1 MADSG
6 KVADSDKVET
16 DKKKSDNKESGKKES
31 GKEDSGKES
40 AKMPLA
46 KAETKDDTGASSLQH
61 HISEVQK
68 DPNYRV
74 LTKEEY
80 DLLVNASLKQ
90 GKTSTPL
97 VKTKISTM
105 EKVLHSAGKPVH
117 FDFPKTPD
125 IPPTPTCTI
134 STQYNFPK
142 LPTFSGA
149 DDSKQGEVKYEV
161 WNFEVKCLQNSGQYP
176 EHILLQSV
184 RNSLKGLARSML
196 VSIGENASLKDI
208 LTKLDGFF
216 GNVASGET
224 LMQSF
229 YNDMQKEGESL
240 VVYASRLEDTL
251 SKAIKY
257 GHIDAVAKDGMLRSK
272 FWTGLYN
279 VQLKQSTRHLF
290 DSVKNFEYLLR
301 EIRKVQQ
308 EELSTPVRKTQRAFQ
323 QAERAETTDL
333 QKELQ
338 KLTSTMQRLESKS
351 DSTSQSFQQLSSKV
365 NRLEKMSNQQ
375 SPNFSGSSRGRARG
389 FGFRGNSS
397 RGYVRRRGQFR
408 GQGHFSVNEN
418 QTQSNNQ
425 VPQKSNNSTN

>member
-1 MADSG
+1 MAE
-6 KVADSDKVET
+6 A
-16 DKKKSDNKESGKKES
+16 GKKEQKIPS
-31 GKEDSGKES
+31 DKAGK
-40 AKMPLA
+40 
-46 KAETKDDTGASSLQH
+46 
-61 HISEVQK
+61 K

-80 DLLVNASLKQ
+80 DVLVNASLKQ
-90 GKTSTPL
+90 SNTSTPL
-97 VKTKISTM
+97 
-105 EKVLHSAGKPVH
+105 GKPNMSPMARLLNSKPLN

-125 IPPTPTCTI
+125 VPSTPTCTI

-149 DDSKQGEVKYEV
+149 DDPKQGEVKYEV
-161 WNFEVKCLQNSGQYP
+161 WNFEVKCIQNSGQYP

-251 SKAIKY
+251 SKAIKVGY
-257 GHIDAVAKDGMLRSK
+257 IDAVAKDAMLRSK

-279 VQLKQSTRHLF
+279 A
-290 DSVKNFEYLLR
+290 
-301 EIRKVQQ
+301 EI
-308 EELSTPVRKTQRAFQ
+308 
-323 QAERAETTDL
+323 AETTDL

-338 KLTSTMQRLESKS
+338 KLTSTMQRLESKI
-351 DSTSQSFQQLSSKV
+351 DSNSQSFQQLSNKV
-365 NRLEKMSNQQ
+365 NQLERNVKPTKSK
-375 SPNFSGSSRGRARG
+375 F
-389 FGFRGNSS
+389 
-397 RGYVRRRGQFR
+397 YWVR
-408 GQGHFSVNEN
+408 
-418 QTQSNNQ
+418 
-425 VPQKSNNSTN
+425 